1 MKKRTI
7 QIALYIMLCVV
18 FLLAMAGTVMA
29 DEPELDSNPT
39 NAVDINTQGELL
51 AVLNDTGTKTGTYRL
66 QSDLTIDTSTLR
78 QEADSEY
85 CSKGSLDGNGKTIT
99 VTAAEGGSAPLFDTL
114 RGSLYNLNLVFEGDV
129 VGAPVAYDIGYE
141 MRVTRLRC
149 AIFRCLLRAMC
160 YTAAITT

>member
-78 QEADSEY
+78 QEAEQQDQ
-85 CSKGSLDGNGKTIT
+85 GKHHYPEGPVHSPGKYRKEGILGCLPPVVHIQAVMFFNHLIHLLPCHPSDPRT
-99 VTAAEGGSAPLFDTL
+99 VPGPRHALIR
-114 RGSLYNLNLVFEGDV
+114 RGKDPPPSG
-129 VGAPVAYDIGYE
+129 
-141 MRVTRLRC
+141 
-149 AIFRCLLRAMC
+149 
-160 YTAAITT
+160 

>member
-1 MKKRTI
+1 MKKRII

-78 QEADSEY
+78 QKPIQNTASRVHWMEMGRPLRLQRQRAGLRRFLTRCGVLSITSTL
-85 CSKGSLDGNGKTIT
+85 CS
-99 VTAAEGGSAPLFDTL
+99 
-114 RGSLYNLNLVFEGDV
+114 
-129 VGAPVAYDIGYE
+129 
-141 MRVTRLRC
+141 
-149 AIFRCLLRAMC
+149 RAM
-160 YTAAITT
+160 